1 MPSLAGEFS
10 NLGRVYVNNDATNL
24 FIGLEQAMIYSN
36 QNIFLFLE
44 LPGQGGVTNLVGLGD
59 GLAGTA
65 EGVDGLDFLE
75 NLSFTNFAPSVACLL
90 GDEYADGQDRHFVRP
105 GLGLDLGQG
114 VFRLNTNFSDVSGV
128 RLQQFNRSPQVLE
141 PPHQL

>member
-1 MPSLAGEFS
+1 
-10 NLGRVYVNNDATNL
+10 
-24 FIGLEQAMIYSN
+24 MIYSN

-59 GLAGTA
+59 GLAGTG
-65 EGVDGLDFLE
+65 EGADGLDFLE

-114 VFRLNTNFSDVSGV
+114 VFRLDTSFSDVSGI
-128 RLQQFNRSPQVLE
+128 RLQQFNRSPAGTRAPE
-141 PPHQL
+141 PTAVSGAQRQFH